1 MRKIAPTPAVLAAAL
16 ALGACGKAAP
26 LQPAAGS
33 ALPAGSYAT
42 RTPPTSDQLLTPS
55 SQSRP
60 VRSDELLKRSDPRA
74 PDEFDL
80 PPE

>member
-1 MRKIAPTPAVLAAAL
+1 MRNIAPTLALLGTAL

-26 LQPAAGS
+26 LKPAAGN
-33 ALPAGSYAT
+33 AMPAGSYAT
-42 RTPPTSDQLLTPS
+42 RTPPTSDQLLTPT

-60 VRSDELLKRSDPRA
+60 ARSDELLKRSDPR
-74 PDEFDL
+74 PNDEFDL